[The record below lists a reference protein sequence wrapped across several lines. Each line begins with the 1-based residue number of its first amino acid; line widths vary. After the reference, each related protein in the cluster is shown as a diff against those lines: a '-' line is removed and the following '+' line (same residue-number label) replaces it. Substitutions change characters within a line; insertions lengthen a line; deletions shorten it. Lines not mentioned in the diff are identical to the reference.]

1 MADSEQT
8 SDQGL
13 SGSKR
18 PVGLGNQGSVQ
29 ERRLVQSA
37 CGTRDAASESRPDAR
52 FMRETGQAGT
62 IAALAEPVLES
73 LGFRLIRVAVSGR
86 DGGTVQIMAERPD
99 GTMSVDD
106 CAIISR
112 NLSPLLDANDPIQ
125 GSYRFEVSSPGIDR
139 PLVRPQDFENWA
151 GFEARIELKELV
163 DGRKRFRGR
172 LEGFEAGEARIE
184 IEVPDAD
191 GKLTPQVI
199 GVPIGLIEQA
209 KLVLTDDLIKA
220 ALRAQSPQEQA
231 IADAADQHDVAD
243 QGGGGQAR
251 N

>member
-1 MADSEQT
+1 MAESEQT
-8 SDQGL
+8 SDRGTIDHGALQQQRG
-13 SGSKR
+13 GQTGA
-18 PVGLGNQGSVQ
+18 VG
-29 ERRLVQSA
+29 
-37 CGTRDAASESRPDAR
+37 RDAVPDDRQDAR
-52 FMRETGQAGT
+52 FFHETGQAGT

-73 LGFRLIRVAVSGR
+73 LGFRLIRVTVSGR

-99 GTMSVDD
+99 GTISVDD

-112 NLSPLLDANDPIQ
+112 NLSPVLDANDPVQ

-139 PLVRPQDFENWA
+139 PLVRPRDFENWA

-172 LEGFEAGEARIE
+172 LDGFEAGEARIE

-191 GKLTPQVI
+191 GKPKPQVI
-199 GVPIGLIEQA
+199 GVPVGLIEQA

-220 ALRAQSPQEQA
+220 ALKAQSPQERA
-231 IADAADQHDVAD
+231 IVEAAEQHGDGDEV
-243 QGGGGQAR
+243 R

>member
-1 MADSEQT
+1 MADSEQ
-8 SDQGL
+8 S
-13 SGSKR
+13 SER
-18 PVGLGNQGSVQ
+18 AQGSQ
-29 ERRLVQSA
+29 RGA
-37 CGTRDAASESRPDAR
+37 HARDAAPERPLDAR
-52 FMRETGQAGT
+52 FFHETGQAGS

-73 LGFRLIRVAVSGR
+73 LGFRLIRVTVSGR

-99 GTMSVDD
+99 GTISVDD

-139 PLVRPQDFENWA
+139 PLVRPLDFENWS

-172 LEGFEAGEARIE
+172 LDGFEAGEVRIE
-184 IEVPDAD
+184 VEIAEAG
-191 GKLTPQVI
+191 GKPIPQVI
-199 GVPIGLIEQA
+199 GVPVGLIEQA

-220 ALRAQSPQEQA
+220 ALKAQTPQEQA
-231 IADAADQHDVAD
+231 IADAAEQHGIGDET
-243 QGGGGQAR
+243 R